1 MKETEFAKLLGD
13 LPENYILQAQ
23 AHRSGGRYAVG
34 ARRPV
39 LKFAAV
45 AAAAALMLG
54 GFFWGNA
61 TGNSLEKNVSI
72 SSDGMF
78 ASDSVSLP
86 RLDNPTGHVRHT
98 GDNGR
103 TFWQH

>member
-54 GFFWGNA
+54 GFFWA
-61 TGNSLEKNVSI
+61 LEKQT
-72 SSDGMF
+72 
-78 ASDSVSLP
+78 
-86 RLDNPTGHVRHT
+86 R
-98 GDNGR
+98 
-103 TFWQH
+103 

>member
-54 GFFWGNA
+54 GFFWA
-61 TGNSLEKNVSI
+61 LEKQTREPPIVKWI
-72 SSDGMF
+72 
-78 ASDSVSLP
+78 
-86 RLDNPTGHVRHT
+86 
-98 GDNGR
+98 
-103 TFWQH
+103 

>member
-54 GFFWGNA
+54 GFFWA
-61 TGNSLEKNVSI
+61 LEKQTRQLQRRQKKPSGRWR
-72 SSDGMF
+72 SSTVNAAF
-78 ASDSVSLP
+78 RAT
-86 RLDNPTGHVRHT
+86 PTAAI
-98 GDNGR
+98 
-103 TFWQH
+103 

>member
-54 GFFWGNA
+54 GFFWA
-61 TGNSLEKNVSI
+61 LEKQT
-72 SSDGMF
+72 
-78 ASDSVSLP
+78 
-86 RLDNPTGHVRHT
+86 REPTAQQAAPTHT
-98 GDNGR
+98 RRRQR
-103 TFWQH
+103 TTVWKS